1 MECSFQ
7 FLKLCHIETRRR
19 LLVLGVVAVTYL
31 LFQWLLLPYEN
42 ALRSL
47 LPQSQVPKQVTG
59 SFLAVHSSTKSVMVR
74 NPLTVNSS
82 DSIDP
87 SRFGGVDKYAH
98 SSSLG
103 GEIARDN
110 EPKEKEAR
118 YDFPEP
124 IVLSK
129 DEISTENT
137 LEENTALT
145 AKNSEGVKTAFLSS
159 PLILPAAASLI
170 NGTDLN
176 YLVSNASSSVGSASL
191 ESDVVI
197 IKNGSVTMTSPGKK
211 KMRCNMPPKSITSIH
226 EMNHT
231 LVRHHAKAR
240 AMV

>member
-7 FLKLCHIETRRR
+7 FLKLCHIETRRQ
-19 LLVLGVVAVTYL
+19 LLVLGIVAVTYL
-31 LFQWLLLPYEN
+31 LFQWLLLPYED

-47 LPQSQVPKQVTG
+47 LPQSRVPKQVTG

-87 SRFGGVDKYAH
+87 SRFGGLDKYAH
-98 SSSLG
+98 NSSRG
-103 GEIARDN
+103 GEIARDI
-110 EPKEKEAR
+110 EPKEKEAK

-129 DEISTENT
+129 DEISTVNTLKENT
-137 LEENTALT
+137 TLT

-176 YLVSNASSSVGSASL
+176 YLVFNASSSASL
-191 ESDVVI
+191 ETDVVTI
-197 IKNGSVTMTSPGKK
+197 QNGSVTMTSPGKK

-226 EMNHT
+226 EMNHK

>member
-31 LFQWLLLPYEN
+31 LCQWLLLPYEN
-42 ALRSL
+42 ALRTL
-47 LPQSQVPKQVTG
+47 LPQSQVPKQVPG

-82 DSIDP
+82 DSIGP

-98 SSSLG
+98 NSSLG
-103 GEIARDN
+103 VAHDN

-118 YDFPEP
+118 YDFLEP

-137 LEENTALT
+137 LEETTTPT

-170 NGTDLN
+170 NGADLN
-176 YLVSNASSSVGSASL
+176 YLVFNASSSASL
-191 ESDVVI
+191 ESDVVTM
-197 IKNGSVTMTSPGKK
+197 KNGSVTITSPGKK

-226 EMNHT
+226 EMNHR